1 MSENRDDID
10 WSLTAWKGNRG
21 VQLHRLELTL
31 RERIH
36 HDKRNW

>member
-10 WSLTAWKGNRG
+10 WSLTVWKGSRG

-31 RERIH
+31 RVCIH

>member
-10 WSLTAWKGNRG
+10 WSLTAWKGSRG
-21 VQLHRLELTL
+21 VQLHQLE

-36 HDKRNW
+36 HDKRNR